1 MSKLIALYLVVCYT
15 VCIISLV
22 SANAVTGPNCV
33 EPKSPR
39 MNWLGDFANKFK
51 HIYMCNHK
59 TDSRAIKDDEGR
71 WYASYRANTNLS
83 SEKEAEQL
91 CECMKKFLLQETGW
105 TEGSITVCKSEC
117 TSLTAFV
124 IGARNADFIDL
135 KPVTETCEPVKL
147 LGSALENYSDA
158 QLGGKNCKTTIG
170 RTSTGQYAITAE
182 CENDP
187 KPEETCEII
196 FGYLNAGGWLT
207 DTTTHA
213 CTVKNNKLQL
223 EIVEKTV
230 MGYCY

>member
-1 MSKLIALYLVVCYT
+1 MSKLIALYLLVCCW
-15 VCIISLV
+15 VCITSLV
-22 SANAVTGPNCV
+22 SANAVSGPNCA
-33 EPKSPR
+33 EPQSPM
-39 MNWLGDFANKFK
+39 MNWLGDFANKYK
-51 HIYMCNHK
+51 QIYMCNHK

-83 SEKEAEQL
+83 SEKEADQL
-91 CECMKKFLLQETGW
+91 CECMKKFLLQEKGW
-105 TEGSITVCKSEC
+105 SQGSVAVCKLEC
-117 TSLTAFV
+117 TSLTVFV

-135 KPVTETCEPVKL
+135 KPVTQTCEPVKI
-147 LGSALENYSDA
+147 LGTALEHYSDA
-158 QLGGKNCKTTIG
+158 QLGGINCISTIG
-170 RTSTGQYAITAE
+170 RTNTGQFTITAE

-187 KPEETCEII
+187 KLQETCEIM
-196 FGYLNAGGWLT
+196 FEYLNAGGWLT